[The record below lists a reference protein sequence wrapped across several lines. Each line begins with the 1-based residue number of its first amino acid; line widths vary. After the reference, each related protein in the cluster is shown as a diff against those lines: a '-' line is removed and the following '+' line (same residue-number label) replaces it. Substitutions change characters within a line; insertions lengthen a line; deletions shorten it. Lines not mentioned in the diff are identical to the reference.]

1 MGVLQRADVVE
12 NLLRLGGSGQ
22 HGGHLTIVQQPCQA
36 HLGQRLAAFGG
47 QIVQIHDL
55 LVQFLG
61 QSGIVEESRI
71 VSHAAVG
78 RNAVEIAVGQQALC
92 QRAEGDEALAQL
104 EGGLLQTVLLDGA
117 VEDVVFVLV
126 DDERHVQFCQNCG
139 GLFHRRTIVVGQTHV
154 QGLAGVHGLSQRA
167 HRLLKRGFRIR
178 VVVVEDVHIIQAQA
192 FQRLVEAGEQ
202 VLAAAEVAIGAC
214 PHFIAGLGGD
224 DEFVAVMLEVLGEQ
238 QSAVLLGLAG
248 FGAVVVG

>member
-1 MGVLQRADVVE
+1 M
-12 NLLRLGGSGQ
+12 
-22 HGGHLTIVQQPCQA
+22 QQPCQA

-78 RNAVEIAVGQQALC
+78 RNAVEIAVGQQALS
-92 QRAEGDEALAQL
+92 QRAEGDKAFAQL
-104 EGGLLQTVLLDGA
+104 EGGLFQAVLFNGA
-117 VEDVVFVLV
+117 VEDVVLVLV